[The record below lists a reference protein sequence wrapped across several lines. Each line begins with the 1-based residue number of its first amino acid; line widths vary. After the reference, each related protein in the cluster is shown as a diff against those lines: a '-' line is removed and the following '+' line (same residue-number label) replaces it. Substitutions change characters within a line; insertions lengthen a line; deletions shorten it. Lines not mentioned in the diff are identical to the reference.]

1 MEPIEERDSDV
12 GIIFN
17 EKYKMT
23 INKFKIKNSHL
34 INNLKEDQNI
44 RFIESIQNNLRDL
57 ISELTDVDDFDWNK
71 KKMGKPEYYAI
82 FLSLITPLDNINKW
96 EDFNIDSGLLSVDS
110 TNLDISEDATCA
122 CGQQNCC
129 VDYMGYVRCNG
140 LQLLVGSVCVSKKQ
154 LTSCDKLVIIQ
165 KEKQKLKGIKR
176 KVFDLLKG
184 TLKIYYKTND
194 YWKIF
199 KYFIIKENLNILKI
213 KELLNKEFDN
223 RNADL
228 LQKIVN
234 RYFNKFKLEYDE
246 SKYIDNLLQKPQVS
260 KFTGYVKGL
269 CNCGCFHNN
278 KSDNKCN
285 ECRKLKRLCEI
296 CGEPHKN
303 RKVNRCDDCRIGIC
317 DECNKRCNPNY
328 KTCYTC
334 NKSNSD
340 YH

>member
-1 MEPIEERDSDV
+1 MDHSENEDTISIV
-12 GIIFN
+12 FN
-17 EKYKMT
+17 EKYKNT
-23 INKFKIKNSHL
+23 INKFKHKNSHL
-34 INNLKEDQNI
+34 IRNLKEDQNI
-44 RFIESIQNNLRDL
+44 RFIETIQNELRDL
-57 ISELTDVDDFDWNK
+57 ISEITDFDWIK
-71 KKMGKPEYYAI
+71 KKLGKPEYYAI

-96 EDFNIDSGLLSVDS
+96 EDFNIDSGQLSVDS
-110 TNLDISEDATCA
+110 TNLDTSEDATCA

-154 LTSCDKLVIIQ
+154 LTSCDKLAIIQ
-165 KEKQKLKGIKR
+165 KEKQKVKQKIKEIKR
-176 KVFDLLKG
+176 SAFDVLKG
-184 TLKIYYKTND
+184 TAQLYKTND
-194 YWKIF
+194 YWKLF
-199 KYFIIKENLNILKI
+199 KHFVIKENLNILKI
-213 KELLNKEFDN
+213 KELLNKDFDN
-223 RNADL
+223 RIADL

-246 SKYIDNLLQKPQVS
+246 SKYIDSLLQKPQVS
-260 KFTGYVKGL
+260 KFTGYVEGL

-285 ECRKLKRLCEI
+285 ECRKIKRLCER
-296 CGEPHKN
+296 CGDSHKN
-303 RKVNRCDDCRIGIC
+303 RKVNRCNDCRIGIC

-340 YH
+340 Y

>member
-1 MEPIEERDSDV
+1 METNEDSDV
-12 GIIFN
+12 GIVFN
-17 EKYKMT
+17 EKYKNT
-23 INKFKIKNSHL
+23 INKFKNDNNYL
-34 INNLKEDQNI
+34 IHNLQETQNI

-57 ISELTDVDDFDWNK
+57 ISELTDFDWNK
-71 KKMGKPEYYAI
+71 RKHLGKPEYYAI

-96 EDFNIDSGLLSVDS
+96 EDFSIDSGQLSVDS
-110 TNLDISEDATCA
+110 TNLDTSEDATCA

-194 YWKIF
+194 YWKLF

-213 KELLNKEFDN
+213 KELMNKDFDN
-223 RNADL
+223 RIADL

-246 SKYIDNLLQKPQVS
+246 SKYIDSLLKNPQAS
-260 KFTGYVKGL
+260 KFTGYVEGL

-285 ECRKLKRLCEI
+285 ECRKIIRLCEI
-296 CGEPHKN
+296 CRQSHKN
-303 RKVNRCDDCRIGIC
+303 RKVNRCNDCRIGIC
-317 DECNKRCNPNY
+317 DECNKRCNEKY
-328 KTCYTC
+328 KTCYNC
-334 NKSNSD
+334 HKSNSD
-340 YH
+340 Y

>member
-1 MEPIEERDSDV
+1 MEYIEDRDSDI
-12 GIIFN
+12 GIVFN
-17 EKYKMT
+17 DKYKNT
-23 INKFKIKNSHL
+23 INKFKNDNSHL

-44 RFIESIQNNLRDL
+44 RFIESIQNDLRDL
-57 ISELTDVDDFDWNK
+57 IYELTDFDWNK
-71 KKMGKPEYYAI
+71 KCKIDKPEYYAI
-82 FLSLITPLDNINKW
+82 FLSLITPLENINKW
-96 EDFNIDSGLLSVDS
+96 EDFNIDSGQLSVDS

-154 LTSCDKLVIIQ
+154 LTGSNKLVIIQ

-176 KVFDLLKG
+176 KVFELLKG

-194 YWKIF
+194 YWKLF
-199 KYFIIKENLNILKI
+199 KYFIIKENINISKI
-213 KELLNKEFDN
+213 KQLLNKEFDN
-223 RNADL
+223 KTAGL

-246 SKYIDNLLQKPQVS
+246 SKYIDSLLPKPII
-260 KFTGYVKGL
+260 FNFGYVEGL

-285 ECRKLKRLCEI
+285 ECRKTKKLCER
-296 CGEPHKN
+296 CGDSHKN
-303 RKVNRCDDCRIGIC
+303 RKVNRCNDCRIGIC
-317 DECNKRCNPNY
+317 DDCDKRCSDEY
-328 KTCYTC
+328 KTCYNC
-334 NKSNSD
+334 KFNS
-340 YH
+340 